1 MYRVEY
7 DERFLAQLKRYE
19 GLRLEAY
26 RCPAGKLT
34 VGYGHNCDVWPVAG
48 VEDEGDVVSR
58 TKAEELLAEDVAFF
72 AEELD
77 GRLSFDW
84 RKMEEPRQAV
94 LLNMAFNMGVSGLLG
109 FKHALGAM
117 KIGDY
122 ARAGT
127 EMLDSRWAKQVRGR
141 AAELARQ
148 MVLGCWE

>member
-1 MYRVEY
+1 
-7 DERFLAQLKRYE
+7 
-19 GLRLEAY
+19 
-26 RCPAGKLT
+26 
-34 VGYGHNCDVWPVAG
+34 
-48 VEDEGDVVSR
+48 
-58 TKAEELLAEDVAFF
+58 
-72 AEELD
+72 
-77 GRLSFDW
+77 
-84 RKMEEPRQAV
+84 
-94 LLNMAFNMGVSGLLG
+94 MAFNMGVSGLLG